1 VTATVSVIID
11 SSCREVADPEELLDH
26 LEAVAAHDLASAFRQ
41 AVAASSQEVAAF
53 HQAVVLHALEVA
65 FLYMNKNIILW
76 RDKLNNCK
84 LTWTQYCDGT
94 IVLTK
99 I

>member
-41 AVAASSQEVAAF
+41 AVAAF
-53 HQAVVLHALEVA
+53 HQAVVLNALEVA
-65 FLYMNKNIILW
+65 FLYMNKNILW